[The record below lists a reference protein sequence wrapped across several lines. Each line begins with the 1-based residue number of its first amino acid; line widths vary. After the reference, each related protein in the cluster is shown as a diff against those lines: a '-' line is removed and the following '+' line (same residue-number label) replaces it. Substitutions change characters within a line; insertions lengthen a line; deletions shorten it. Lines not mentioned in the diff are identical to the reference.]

1 MKELTDINSMSI
13 EFVELITPMLVIML
27 ALILTLM
34 VRDFAANFMNGLK
47 FRMHSS
53 FNEGDTC
60 VLDGEKAII
69 VKIGFYETIIQI
81 DNGRGTVWRYLPN
94 DRIKFYKLEKLV
106 KESEKTDS

>member
-13 EFVELITPMLVIML
+13 SFVELITPML
-27 ALILTLM
+27 AT
-34 VRDFAANFMNGLK
+34 NFMNGLK

-60 VLDGEKAII
+60 LLEGEKAII

-94 DRIKFYKLEKLV
+94 DRIKFYKLEKMI
-106 KESEKTDS
+106 KEPEKTTS